1 MIVVDSSVWIAHLR
15 NVDLP
20 AVRFLRS
27 FPDSS
32 AFLVGDLVMLE
43 VLQGARDEVD
53 ARRIEQL
60 LRQFNVES
68 MLDESIAV
76 EAASNYRDL
85 RRRGVTIRKTNDMII
100 ATFCLRHGYA
110 LLHDDR
116 DFERIALHFGLKAF

>member
-1 MIVVDSSVWIAHLR
+1 M
-15 NVDLP
+15 
-20 AVRFLRS
+20 
-27 FPDSS
+27 
-32 AFLVGDLVMLE
+32 
-43 VLQGARDEVD
+43 D